1 MPDLSLRAQL
11 LLIAVGGFVVGHMLN
26 WWLATG
32 LGQMHG
38 AHHFLTP
45 VSILTFV
52 ALLTT
57 VAWLSARVTRP
68 LRRLTESAEGFSGA
82 EPMQRLEPEGPPD
95 MQRAI
100 NAFNAMS
107 DRISGL
113 LDEKDQMLGALGH
126 DLRTPLASMRIRAA
140 SMRPAS
146 ERAALFATVDGMDRM
161 IDDILTMARTGRS
174 AEPLAQVDL
183 RVLMQ
188 SIVDECSAQGAA
200 VQLKSGP
207 AVTWTL
213 RPELLTRAVR
223 NLVDNAVRY
232 AGSARIG
239 STIEGDRLIITVDDD
254 GPGVPENELENV
266 LRPFARLDRSRNR
279 QTGGAGLGLAIAL
292 SVARLHGGG
301 LDLNNRPGGGLSA
314 TLWLGAADVLV
325 DQDEIRPPV

>member
-1 MPDLSLRAQL
+1 MPELSLRAQL

-26 WWLATG
+26 WALASG
-32 LGQMHG
+32 LRHMHA
-38 AHHFLTP
+38 AHHLLTP
-45 VSILTFV
+45 VSVLTFV
-52 ALLTT
+52 ALLAT

-68 LRRLTESAEGFSGA
+68 LRRLTESAEGFSGV
-82 EPMQRLEPEGPPD
+82 EPMQRLTPEGPPD

-140 SMRPAS
+140 SMRPTS
-146 ERAALFATVDGMDRM
+146 ERSALFATVDGMDRM
-161 IDDILTMARTGRS
+161 IDDILTLARTGRS
-174 AEPLAQVDL
+174 AEPLARVDL
-183 RVLMQ
+183 TALMQ
-188 SIVDECSAQGAA
+188 SIADEFSALGAA
-200 VQLKSGP
+200 VEIKSGP
-207 AVTWTL
+207 AITWTL

-239 STIEGDRLIITVDDD
+239 SAVEGDRMIITVDDD
-254 GPGVPENELENV
+254 GPGVPEGQLENV

-279 QTGGAGLGLAIAL
+279 QTGGAGLGLAIAM
-292 SVARLHGGG
+292 SVARLHGGS
-301 LDLNNRPGGGLSA
+301 LDLRNRPGGGLTA
-314 TLWLGAADVLV
+314 TLWLGAADAPAE
-325 DQDEIRPPV
+325 DEVRPRA